1 MYRGFTPTRV
11 RAMRR
16 SNVSFWGLFLTSAL
30 LLFCSDALASGA
42 ELKKAAPT
50 SASGKLSSNPPPFK
64 WSWDKPFA
72 PTKEVL
78 ELEQRADGGDERARA
93 ELSVRYRLGEG
104 TPVDLKRSL
113 IFCLNNS
120 HPAAKFNL
128 ARLLHQGLEVEKDK
142 DRAEKL
148 MLNSIGEVEN
158 LSSNGDC
165 LATWILGVCRENGW
179 AGRPLDLP
187 GAETLYRNSY
197 DAGCS
202 LSLGSLV
209 NVLFKKEK
217 VRTKETEALLGEAL
231 KIGSSIALEASVLVE
246 GKRPSSVRWKT
257 GETISRRISEINT
270 LASLGSD
277 RALLR
282 ISWLLTTPNY
292 RDYTSALRALERL
305 KDRTPPKDLHRLNY
319 MYALLYFN
327 GFGVEKDYNKAFQY
341 ARDGAYQGNSA
352 CYTLMAAAFQQG
364 KGVSKNFSLSY
375 AWLLLAKAKGHYEEN
390 DSPLRWYES
399 NFSMQQ
405 ILEAQKVAQ
414 SLDAEI
420 RENTGDNGG
429 EGEDRGYRRRP
440 VSSSGTGFLIS
451 SEGYIATSFH
461 VVDGAKKISIRSA
474 NGEMGAA
481 LVVVDRVNDVAILKA
496 PVSGIPLQLGDSAQV
511 PSGASVYTV
520 GFPNPAVQGF
530 EPKLTKG
537 DINSLSGVKDDVRMF
552 QISVPVQPGNSG
564 GPLLNDR
571 GEVLGI
577 ITSQLDSIKALRA
590 SGSLPQNVNFA
601 LKVSYLKLIAESSAA
616 VRESVKKSSETSQKS
631 PLQKEVEE
639 SIFLISSE
647 R

>member
-1 MYRGFTPTRV
+1 
-11 RAMRR
+11 
-16 SNVSFWGLFLTSAL
+16 
-30 LLFCSDALASGA
+30 
-42 ELKKAAPT
+42 
-50 SASGKLSSNPPPFK
+50 
-64 WSWDKPFA
+64 
-72 PTKEVL
+72 
-78 ELEQRADGGDERARA
+78 
-93 ELSVRYRLGEG
+93 
-104 TPVDLKRSL
+104 
-113 IFCLNNS
+113 
-120 HPAAKFNL
+120 
-128 ARLLHQGLEVEKDK
+128 
-142 DRAEKL
+142 
-148 MLNSIGEVEN
+148 
-158 LSSNGDC
+158 
-165 LATWILGVCRENGW
+165 
-179 AGRPLDLP
+179 
-187 GAETLYRNSY
+187 
-197 DAGCS
+197 
-202 LSLGSLV
+202 
-209 NVLFKKEK
+209 
-217 VRTKETEALLGEAL
+217 
-231 KIGSSIALEASVLVE
+231 
-246 GKRPSSVRWKT
+246 
-257 GETISRRISEINT
+257 
-270 LASLGSD
+270 
-277 RALLR
+277 
-282 ISWLLTTPNY
+282 
-292 RDYTSALRALERL
+292 
-305 KDRTPPKDLHRLNY
+305 
-319 MYALLYFN
+319 
-327 GFGVEKDYNKAFQY
+327 
-341 ARDGAYQGNSA
+341 
-352 CYTLMAAAFQQG
+352 MAAAFQQG